1 MKTGDVW
8 ASRSFT
14 ATGNGFACNDGST
27 GTSVESYAIC
37 ASSSIATNSTG
48 EQWEAYTDPVYSNY
62 IRLTKLPIT
71 PTVVPG

>member
-14 ATGNGFACNDGST
+14 APGNGFACNDGST

-37 ASSSIATNSTG
+37 VSSLSGTVPQIGACCPAGS
-48 EQWEAYTDPVYSNY
+48 QWSSLQNKCV
-62 IRLTKLPIT
+62 
-71 PTVVPG
+71 G